1 MILSSL
7 SVINFKNVATA
18 NCHFAPKL
26 NCFFGGN
33 GMGKTNL
40 LDAIHYLSV
49 VRGHLG
55 TTDRYAIRHEAQEAI
70 IQGEY
75 LWDDGQEDKISL
87 RISAERSKQLSRNGR
102 LYKRHS
108 DHIGRYP
115 LVIISP
121 HDQRL
126 IRGGSDER
134 RRSVDRILSQQDAT
148 SVSYTHLRAHET

>member
-55 TTDRYAIRHEAQEAI
+55 TTDRYAIRHGAQEAI

-87 RISAERSKQLSRNGR
+87 RISTERSKQLSRNGR

-108 DHIGRYP
+108 DHI
-115 LVIISP
+115 
-121 HDQRL
+121 
-126 IRGGSDER
+126 
-134 RRSVDRILSQQDAT
+134 
-148 SVSYTHLRAHET
+148 